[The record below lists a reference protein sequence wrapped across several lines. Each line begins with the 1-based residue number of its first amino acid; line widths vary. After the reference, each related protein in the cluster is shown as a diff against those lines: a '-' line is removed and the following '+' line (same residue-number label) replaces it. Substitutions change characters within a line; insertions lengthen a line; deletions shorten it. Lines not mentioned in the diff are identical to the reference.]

1 MTNTLTADF
10 ASCTI
15 TGLLVRLRDPYDLDG
30 CSDAIDWL
38 AAYEGTTLEQ
48 AWDDCERGDWMVWLA
63 EAAGVSNAVYIAA
76 ADALPESET
85 LRAQPAAAIAV
96 RQHITGA
103 MIVALLD
110 AHAAEAVTP

>member
-1 MTNTLTADF
+1 M
-10 ASCTI
+10 STI
-15 TGLLVRLRDPYDLDG
+15 EGLLVRLRDPYDLDG
-30 CSDAIDWL
+30 CAEAIDWL
-38 AAYEGTTLEQ
+38 AAREGTLEQ
-48 AWDDCERGDWMVWLA
+48 AWAECERGDWMVWLA
-63 EAAGVSNAVYIAA
+63 EAAGVSNAIYIAA

-110 AHAAEAVTP
+110 DHAAERISP